1 MTSLFNTQPIEKK
14 STILDV
20 QQQYV
25 GDRLLLNIKNSS
37 LKCRVKP
44 SKFYDKASLDRI
56 CKEIASGERIECYS
70 LIITFNILLN
80 KLESEDIVDIVENV
94 DMFRD
99 LYVADYMVNEKHP
112 FEHFMEYCYEKYD
125 GLLPKLMSN
134 TSFKFNEYYPVIPES
149 KFLFMPTLISYDC
162 PSQTH
167 QNKTYAKLL
176 HDMILCSVKDV
187 SDKYVLLGWLPW
199 FASSILFQNFSQTM
213 VTLSKKEV
221 SYVIS
226 QLKIAAEIH
235 KQSVSAET
243 TSGAGARNLETR
255 SFHSMTENDI
265 YSTESKIELPTWYS
279 LNKNWFTYQYICDW
293 LHYCLD

>member
-1 MTSLFNTQPIEKK
+1 MTSLNTRPVKEEKC
-14 STILDV
+14 V
-20 QQQYV
+20 E
-25 GDRLLLNIKNSS
+25 DRLLLNIKNSS
-37 LKCRVKP
+37 LKCRMKP

-56 CKEIASGERIECYS
+56 CQEIVSGERIECYS
-70 LIITFNILLN
+70 LIITFNVLLN
-80 KLESEDIVDIVENV
+80 KLKSEDIVDIVNNV

-125 GLLPKLMSN
+125 ELLTKLLTK

-176 HDMILCSVKDV
+176 HDMMLYSVKDV
-187 SDKYVLLGWLPW
+187 SSGWLPW
-199 FASSILFQNFSQTM
+199 FASSILFQNFSQM
-213 VTLSKKEV
+213 IVTLSKKEV

-226 QLKIAAEIH
+226 QLKIAAEVH
-235 KQSVSAET
+235 KRSVSAET
-243 TSGAGARNLETR
+243 TGGAGARKLETR
-255 SFHSMTENDI
+255 SFRSMTENDI
-265 YSTESKIELPTWYS
+265 YSSESEIELPTWYS